1 MTSRKTGEFERIA
14 TFFAPLAAGFPGAL
28 GLTDDA
34 AIIRPA
40 EGCELVVT
48 TDTIVAGV
56 HYVGDESADL
66 VAQKLLRVN
75 LSDLAAMG
83 ARPLAYTLN
92 VALPSTLEDD
102 WLERFTAGLAD
113 DQRRFAITLAG
124 GDSVS
129 TPGPVTLTITAF
141 GEVAA
146 GAALRRSGA
155 RVGDLVYVSG
165 TVGDG
170 ALGLKVLRGHASGL
184 TQVHKDALIE
194 RYRRPQP
201 RVACGPRLVGLAHAA
216 IDVSDGLAADLGHIA
231 ETSGVAAIVEASSVP
246 LSTAAAAALEL
257 ESDLRDAVLG
267 GGDDYEL
274 LFTVPPGAAAS
285 VAALA
290 SELGLPLTA
299 IGRIESGHG
308 VRLTGA
314 GGAEIGLPSRGY
326 THR

>member
-1 MTSRKTGEFERIA
+1 MASRKTGEFERIA

-34 AIIRPA
+34 ALIRPTD
-40 EGCELVVT
+40 GCELVVT
-48 TDTIVAGV
+48 TDTMVAGV
-56 HYVGDESADL
+56 HYVGDEPADL

-83 ARPLAYTLN
+83 ARPVAYTLN
-92 VALPSTLEDD
+92 IALPSTLEDD
-102 WLERFTAGLAD
+102 WLERFTAGLAA
-113 DQRRFAITLAG
+113 DQQRFGIALAG

-155 RVGDLVYVSG
+155 RAGDLVYVSG
-165 TVGDG
+165 TIGDG
-170 ALGLKVLRGHASGL
+170 ALGLKILRGHVAGL
-184 TQVHKDALIE
+184 AQAHKDALIE

-201 RVACGPRLVGLAHAA
+201 RTACGPRLAGLAHAA

-231 ETSGVAAIVEASSVP
+231 EVSGVAAVIEAASVP

-257 ESDLRDAVLG
+257 DPDLRDAILG

-274 LFTVPPGAAAS
+274 LFTAPPGAGGPIASLAAK
-285 VAALA
+285 LC
-290 SELGLPLTA
+290 LPLTA
-299 IGRIESGHG
+299 IGRIESGRG
-308 VRLTGA
+308 VRVVDA
-314 GGAEIGLPSRGY
+314 GGATIALRVAGY

>member
-1 MTSRKTGEFERIA
+1 MASRKTGEFERIA

-34 AIIRPA
+34 AILRPA
-40 EGCELVVT
+40 EGYELVVT

-56 HYVGDESADL
+56 HYVGDESPDL

-92 VALPSTLEDD
+92 IALPSTLEDD
-102 WLERFTAGLAD
+102 WLERFSAGLAA
-113 DQRRFAITLAG
+113 DQRRFRIALAG

-141 GEVAA
+141 GEAPV

-155 RVGDLVYVSG
+155 RAGDVVYVSG
-165 TVGDG
+165 TIGDG
-170 ALGLKVLRGHASGL
+170 ALGLKVLRGHVPGL
-184 TQVHKDALIE
+184 AQAHKDALIE
-194 RYRRPQP
+194 RYRCPEP

-216 IDVSDGLAADLGHIA
+216 IDVSDGLAADLGHIT
-231 ETSGVAAIVEASSVP
+231 ETSGVAAVVEASSVP

-257 ESDLRDAVLG
+257 DSDLRDAVLG

-274 LFTVPPGAAAS
+274 LFTAPPGAAAA

-299 IGRIESGHG
+299 IGRIESGRG

-314 GGAEIGLPSRGY
+314 GGAEIGLPSAGY

>member
-34 AIIRPA
+34 AVICPA

-48 TDTIVAGV
+48 TDTVVAGV

-102 WLERFTAGLAD
+102 WLERFTAGLAE

-184 TQVHKDALIE
+184 TQAHKDALIE

-231 ETSGVAAIVEASSVP
+231 ETSGVAAVVEATSVP

-290 SELGLPLTA
+290 SELDLPLTA
-299 IGRIESGHG
+299 IGRIEGGHG
-308 VRLTGA
+308 IRLTGA

>member
-1 MTSRKTGEFERIA
+1 MALRKTGEFERIA

-34 AIIRPA
+34 ALIRPA

-48 TDTIVAGV
+48 TDTMVAGV
-56 HYVGDESADL
+56 HYVGDEPADL

-83 ARPLAYTLN
+83 ARPVAYTLN
-92 VALPSTLEDD
+92 IALPSTLQDD
-102 WLERFTAGLAD
+102 WLERFTAGLAA
-113 DQRRFAITLAG
+113 DQQRFGIALAG

-146 GAALRRSGA
+146 NAALRRSGA

-165 TVGDG
+165 TIGDG
-170 ALGLKVLRGHASGL
+170 ALGLEVLRGRVAGL
-184 TQVHKDALIE
+184 AQAHKDALIE

-201 RVACGPRLVGLAHAA
+201 RTACGPRLAGLAHAA

-231 ETSGVAAIVEASSVP
+231 EVSGVAAVIETVSVP
-246 LSTAAAAALEL
+246 LSTAAAATLAL
-257 ESDLRDAVLG
+257 DPHLRDAILG

-274 LFTVPPGAAAS
+274 LFTAPPAAAGGIAS
-285 VAALA
+285 LS

-299 IGRIESGHG
+299 IGRIESGRG
-308 VRLTGA
+308 VRVVDA
-314 GGAEIGLPSRGY
+314 DGAEIALRAAGY
-326 THR
+326 THG